1 MHEMAKLF
9 DMIDTSVINPCD
21 IRGVYPD
28 PLSARF
34 AWLLGRSAACVLG
47 CRRVVVGR
55 DGRHGG
61 VDLAAALVAGLTA
74 EGVEVQFLG
83 LCTSEHVYYAAGEE
97 GIDAGFM
104 VTASHNPAEY
114 NGFKI
119 VLGTGEPVTAQNGM
133 DAIARR
139 MCEADAD
146 IPAVPPLPREPGSVV
161 ADSYLEFALD
171 LVGQPDVRGVQV
183 VVDAGNGVA
192 SLLWDGLADAL
203 GLRLHRLN
211 WQPDGDF
218 PSHGPDPTKPENL
231 TEAVQAVVARGADIG
246 FVHDGDADRV
256 VTVLRD
262 GHVMGGAE
270 TIACLARHQ
279 PIPPGGL
286 FGVVQT
292 VSRRTLEFLAGCGVE
307 PMLLPVG
314 HSKVSALMHADPRI
328 AFAGEDSGH
337 YYYRDFHCCDSAL
350 ITILHMLHL
359 LAGGALEATVQ
370 SMPGGWVQDARPPR
384 FPAANREIA
393 LGMCRRVAEA
403 MLIREPDCTEI
414 ICEADSRIL
423 RGCTPEDIAASDGV
437 RVDYADWW
445 FCVRPSGTE
454 AVARLTVEARSQE
467 QVSARTAE
475 LSQMFG
481 GSQSHNSRRG

>member
-1 MHEMAKLF
+1 MHGIETLSC
-9 DMIDTSVINPCD
+9 MIDTSVINPCD

-34 AWLLGRSAACVLG
+34 AWLLGGSAARVLG

-61 VDLAAALVAGLTA
+61 ADLAAALIAGLTA
-74 EGVEVQFLG
+74 EGVEVRFLG
-83 LCTSEHVYYAAGEE
+83 LCASEHVYFAAGEE

-119 VLGTGEPVTAQNGM
+119 VLGDGMPVTAQNGM
-133 DAIARR
+133 DAIAQM
-139 MCEADAD
+139 MCECEED
-146 IPAVPPLPREPGSVV
+146 IPAVPPLPREAGSVV
-161 ADSYLEFALD
+161 ADSYLKFALD
-171 LVGQPDVRGVQV
+171 LAGAPDVRGAEV
-183 VVDAGNGVA
+183 VVDASSGVA

-211 WQPDGDF
+211 WRPDGDF
-218 PSHGPDPTKPENL
+218 PGHGPDPTKPENL
-231 TEAVQAVVARGADIG
+231 TEAAQAVVARGADIG

-286 FGVVQT
+286 FGVGHT

-307 PMLLPVG
+307 PVLLPVG

-359 LAGGALEATVQ
+359 LAGGDLEATVQ

-393 LGMCRRVAEA
+393 LGMCRRVAEQ
-403 MLIREPDCTEI
+403 MLIREPDYTEI

-423 RGCTPEDIAASDGV
+423 RGCTPEDIAAADGV
-437 RVDYADWW
+437 RVDYPDWW

-454 AVARLTVEARSQE
+454 AMARLSVEARSPE
-467 QVSARTAE
+467 RLRARTRV
-475 LSQMFG
+475 LSRIFEIL
-481 GSQSHNSRRG
+481 